1 MFHRVGPKVLFV
13 QPNYRFRAIS
23 ENPEERRAV
32 RESFAQSVI
41 WGFEV
46 AAEEEG
52 LVLVDASAFF
62 LRDQQDLTGA
72 LRWANQGRYEIDVSR
87 SAFYLPRTKNFPK
100 NTEVEVTVTVVG
112 DDPGD
117 LVWQVVPDPGA
128 ITVRQH
134 HSFIE
139 LPDAEYK
146 PRIWDPRSG
155 LFTSEDM
162 DFAAPIGEPVV
173 KRFVARHRLQKRNPN
188 VPVSEPAKPIV
199 YYVDSAAPEP
209 IRSALLEGASWWNE
223 AFEAA
228 GYLNAFR
235 VEILPEGA
243 DPMDVRYNVIQWVH
257 RSTGG
262 RSPASSVR
270 DPRTGE
276 IIKGHVTIA
285 SLRVREHY
293 LLAEALLAP
302 YEQGKPVSPDLQR
315 LALARMRQLA
325 AHEVGHTLGLRH
337 NFAASVDDRASVMDY
352 PLPLVKVTQDG
363 SFDLSDAY
371 TTGVGEWDK
380 AAIAYAYQEFKGRAE
395 EERGL
400 SDVLSKATA
409 SGLHYLSDPHARA
422 AGGAH
427 PLGHPYDN
435 GSNPVDE
442 LVRVMKVRALAL
454 GRVSEN
460 NLREGA
466 PMARLEEVLLLLYM
480 FHRYQVEAVSKL
492 LGGLYY
498 TYAVRGDGQNV
509 TERVSPEEQR
519 RALDALLGT
528 IQPDVLAI
536 PESILDLIPPLPP
549 GVSSPNRPRE
559 VFERRTGFT
568 FDPLSAAEATAHMT
582 VRLMLHP
589 ARAARLVEYHARDD
603 SYPGLAE
610 VLDKL
615 IQSTWKSGHGSGYH
629 AEIGRVVDTV
639 IVYNMMSLCTN
650 ENAATQVRA
659 VALLKLEELKN
670 WLRERLDTTENVSQ
684 RAHFRFAILQIERF
698 LQDPAEVTYTKP
710 IEPPPGEDWKL
721 PWLAW

>member
-1 MFHRVGPKVLFV
+1 
-13 QPNYRFRAIS
+13 
-23 ENPEERRAV
+23 
-32 RESFAQSVI
+32 
-41 WGFEV
+41 
-46 AAEEEG
+46 
-52 LVLVDASAFF
+52 
-62 LRDQQDLTGA
+62 
-72 LRWANQGRYEIDVSR
+72 
-87 SAFYLPRTKNFPK
+87 
-100 NTEVEVTVTVVG
+100 
-112 DDPGD
+112 
-117 LVWQVVPDPGA
+117 
-128 ITVRQH
+128 
-134 HSFIE
+134 
-139 LPDAEYK
+139 
-146 PRIWDPRSG
+146 
-155 LFTSEDM
+155 
-162 DFAAPIGEPVV
+162 
-173 KRFVARHRLQKRNPN
+173 
-188 VPVSEPAKPIV
+188 
-199 YYVDSAAPEP
+199 
-209 IRSALLEGASWWNE
+209 
-223 AFEAA
+223 
-228 GYLNAFR
+228 
-235 VEILPEGA
+235 
-243 DPMDVRYNVIQWVH
+243 MDVRYNVIQWVH

-409 SGLHYLSDPHARA
+409 SGLHYLSGPHARA

-466 PMARLEEVLLLLYM
+466 PMARLEEVLLPLYM

-492 LGGLYY
+492 VGGLYY

-509 TERVSPEEQR
+509 TERVSPEEQ
-519 RALDALLGT
+519 
-528 IQPDVLAI
+528 
-536 PESILDLIPPLPP
+536 
-549 GVSSPNRPRE
+549 
-559 VFERRTGFT
+559 
-568 FDPLSAAEATAHMT
+568 
-582 VRLMLHP
+582 
-589 ARAARLVEYHARDD
+589 
-603 SYPGLAE
+603 
-610 VLDKL
+610 
-615 IQSTWKSGHGSGYH
+615 
-629 AEIGRVVDTV
+629 
-639 IVYNMMSLCTN
+639 CT
-650 ENAATQVRA
+650 
-659 VALLKLEELKN
+659 
-670 WLRERLDTTENVSQ
+670 
-684 RAHFRFAILQIERF
+684 H
-698 LQDPAEVTYTKP
+698 
-710 IEPPPGEDWKL
+710 
-721 PWLAW
+721 